1 MSIIGPSVLLLS
13 LLAADGKPAAKVPLG
28 KETTYVTGPLD
39 KEGYVDYQ
47 AALNDR
53 LGKGI
58 TPQKNA
64 NVLLWKALGPTPEG
78 YGLPAEYFKQL
89 GIQEPPKGGEY
100 MIGLT
105 AFMKDHLKLD
115 KSAYE
120 AIQDQ
125 QGKAGQRAWTA
136 KDYPHIAAWLKA
148 NEKPLAVAIEATKR
162 PDYFNPLVSKPADKG
177 PGALLGALMP
187 GVQKCRELA
196 SLLTCRAMLR
206 VGEGRLDL
214 AWQDLLACH
223 RLARQVGRGATL
235 IEALV
240 GYAIDAVA
248 CNADLAYL
256 ERANL
261 TPAQIEDRLKD
272 LRGLRPMQPVADKLN
287 LGERFML
294 LDCVQLLRRGGIG
307 KLEGLAGGKIE
318 KPTKEELKN
327 LAKID
332 WAPAFR
338 DGNRTYD
345 RLVAALRLPDHAER
359 RKAVDKFETD
369 LKKMKEES
377 TDPQNVLL
385 LLMAKG
391 PLDKKDKEL
400 MTTIGKAFGSVLITL
415 LMPAVVKVQ
424 DAHDRTEQIER
435 NVQVAFALA
444 AYRHDH
450 GRYPAKLDELAPRYL
465 KTVPGD
471 VFSGKAL
478 VYRPAEKGYLLY
490 SVGVNGKD
498 DGGRWYDDKPPG
510 DDLRVRM
517 PLPEMKR
524 KK

>member
-13 LLAADGKPAAKVPLG
+13 LLAAEDKPAAKVPLG

-39 KEGYVDYQ
+39 KEGYVDYE

-64 NVLLWKALGPTPEG
+64 NVLLWRALGPTPEG
-78 YGLPAEYFKQL
+78 YNLPAEYFKRL
-89 GIQEPPKGGEY
+89 GIQEPPKSGEY

-105 AFMKDHLKLD
+105 AFMKDHLKLNERD
-115 KSAYE
+115 YE
-120 AIQDQ
+120 TIWDQ

-136 KDYPHIAAWLKA
+136 KDYPTIAAWIKA
-148 NEKPLAVAIEATKR
+148 NEKPLALVIEATKR
-162 PDYFNPLVSKPADKG
+162 PEYFNPLVSKPAEKG

-206 VGEGRLDL
+206 VGEGKIDD

-223 RLARQVGRGATL
+223 RLARLVGRGASL

-248 CNADLAYL
+248 SNADLAYL
-256 ERANL
+256 EGANL
-261 TPAQIEDRLKD
+261 TARQIEDRLKD
-272 LRGLRPMQPVADKLN
+272 LRGLRLMTLVADKLN

-307 KLEGLAGGKIE
+307 KLEGLAGGKME
-318 KPTKEELKN
+318 KPTKDELQN
-327 LAKID
+327 LGKID
-332 WAPAFR
+332 WVPAFR
-338 DGNRTYD
+338 DGNRMYD
-345 RLVAALRLPDHAER
+345 RLVAALRLPDHTER
-359 RKAVDKFETD
+359 KKAVDKFETE

-377 TDPQNVLL
+377 TDPQNFLL
-385 LLMAKG
+385 LMMAKG

-400 MTTIGKAFGSVLITL
+400 MTSIGKALGSVLITM
-415 LMPAVVKVQ
+415 LMPAAAKVQ
-424 DAHDRTEQIER
+424 DAHDRTEQNQR

-450 GRYPAKLDELAPRYL
+450 ERYPAKLDELAPRYL

-478 VYRPAEKGYLLY
+478 IYRPAEKGYLFY

-498 DGGRWYDDKPPG
+498 DGGRWYDDDPRG

-517 PLPEMKR
+517 PLPELKR